1 MKKNY
6 LLTKNTMA
14 VIILLCCVFLP
25 SLVYSQTE
33 WLWAKSY
40 YGTGNMN
47 YETNEIIRAGFDSYG
62 NVYIY
67 GRLVGSTMFDGAPF
81 LSGISSFYGHGSILA
96 KIDPLGNVVWVRPV
110 KGTGDMYLPL
120 WMEIQND
127 QICVFGTVH
136 FPTPYEGSTEKL
148 YYFDTLV
155 NYLDAVYIPEEEREL
170 PFHPDLKGMN
180 YMTVF
185 DMDGNIV
192 KQNFLQLAN
201 QRHPGTSYLRFVNAP
216 FHIDQNGNIYISTT
230 IGTYRQN
237 GNERNFDIIIDNEK
251 RFNVSY
257 PIECPGRTHN
267 PYLLKFSSDFDL
279 SWAKQLISH
288 TTALIEENGE
298 SYIDTVQLLAD
309 YWSNKLT
316 YDQDGD
322 MYLIGK
328 ASLLR
333 VLSADSV
340 RACDGRIV
348 SFPVN
353 IYLDSVHHIHIK
365 DCSAN
370 DRGLPFIIKFDTAG
384 NILWVNQLYT
394 SCDNPYQWTEIQ
406 DVVISKD
413 DVFVSGF
420 GQYNEA
426 ADCYTYF
433 DREETILTATPHD
446 GHRDITFIAKYDR
459 ISGEYITH
467 IPIHGGGTQQIG
479 IVNNHLALFGNVGSS
494 VPNFHILKFRDD
506 LTLMSIDTV
515 LTTIPANGAFG
526 GICAHESGYL
536 FCYNHTYRKSGTFNF
551 SPFVQ
556 ATAALESSA
565 VFALQYDPSLSIPY
579 EYVGISEYDK
589 AASISVYPNPV
600 QHILY
605 IGIDDPIIQF
615 KEAELFSLT
624 GQKIGKYTN
633 QIIPVENLSSGLYLL
648 RISTDKGSYVKKFT
662 KN

>member
-14 VIILLCCVFLP
+14 VIILLCCVFFP

-47 YETNEIIRAGFDSYG
+47 NETNEIIRAGFDSYG

-81 LSGISSFYGHGSILA
+81 LSGISGFYGHGSILA

-110 KGTGDMYLPL
+110 KGTGGSYLPL

-127 QICVFGTVH
+127 QICVFGTVQ
-136 FPTPYEGSTEKL
+136 FPISYEGSTEKL

-170 PFHPDLKGMN
+170 PFYPGLAMN

-192 KQNFLQLAN
+192 KQNFLQLADK
-201 QRHPGTSYLRFVNAP
+201 RYPTPSYFRTESAP
-216 FHIDQNGNIYISTT
+216 FHIGQDENTYIATALFSYYQNEGEK
-230 IGTYRQN
+230 QL
-237 GNERNFDIIIDNEK
+237 DIIINNEK

-257 PIECPGRTHN
+257 PIRCAGQDGN
-267 PYLLKFSSDFDL
+267 SCLVKFSPDFDL
-279 SWAKQLISH
+279 LWVKQLISH

-298 SYIDTVQLLAD
+298 SHIDTVPLYCALALE
-309 YWSNKLT
+309 KLT
-316 YDQDGD
+316 CDQDGN

-328 ASLLR
+328 AFTPY
-333 VLSADSV
+333 VLSPDSV
-340 RACDGRIV
+340 RTCDGRIV
-348 SFPVN
+348 DFPID
-353 IYLDSVHHIHIK
+353 IYLDSVHHIHMK
-365 DCSAN
+365 DFSS
-370 DRGLPFIIKFDTAG
+370 DGWGLPFIIKFDTAG
-384 NILWVNQLYT
+384 NILWANQLYT
-394 SCDNPYQWTEIQ
+394 TATNFNVTSSTKFYDA
-406 DVVISKD
+406 VVSGD
-413 DVFVSGF
+413 DVFVSGYGKYIVSMGF
-420 GQYNEA
+420 
-426 ADCYTYF
+426 YTYF
-433 DREETILTATPHD
+433 DKEETIRAATYHENHSD
-446 GHRDITFIAKYDR
+446 NGFIAKYDK

-467 IPIHGGGTQQIG
+467 VPIHSGVGCQQIA
-479 IVNNHLALFGNVGSS
+479 IVNNHLTLIGGEDYNCHV
-494 VPNFHILKFRDD
+494 LKFRDD
-506 LTLMSIDTV
+506 LTLMSVDTI
-515 LTTIPANGAFG
+515 LATIPVTGKAG
-526 GICAHESGYL
+526 GVCAHESGYL
-536 FCYNHTYRKSGTFNF
+536 FSYFHVYQKNGTFNF
-551 SPFVQ
+551 SPSVQ
-556 ATAALESSA
+556 ATAALGSSA